1 VSAVDPELA
10 RRIAELRAS
19 FDNAFALPPE
29 TTAITSI
36 GLLAIGVGTAGYAI
50 RMTELSDV
58 QAARKV
64 VPLPGAR
71 PEMLGLAGIRG
82 RLVPVYSLAALLGQA
97 VTRAW
102 TWLAICGTEQPI
114 GLTFDELEGYVQA
127 SPADLVPAAGV
138 EGSRSHVRELLR
150 KDGRVAMVVSA
161 ASIVAMLRNAS
172 GSATDGGAREAN
184 GR

>member
-10 RRIAELRAS
+10 RRLVELRAS
-19 FDNAFALPPE
+19 FDNAFALPSE
-29 TTAITSI
+29 TTAAASI

-58 QAARKV
+58 QVARKV

-97 VTRAW
+97 VTQAW

-114 GLTFDELEGYVQA
+114 GLTFDKLDGYVQA
-127 SPADLVPAAGV
+127 APADLLPAAGG

-150 KDGRVAMVVSA
+150 KDGAVAMVVSA
-161 ASIVAMLRNAS
+161 ASIVAMLRGAIGGMAEGPLAKAS
-172 GSATDGGAREAN
+172 G
-184 GR
+184 